1 MAKDYQLSILEF
13 QKALSLINNY
23 SFEYVEDLIETYGYA
38 LINSGKYK
46 DSLEIQKY
54 EKYYSFSADF
64 NFLLGLIY
72 MNNGLIDLSIKYF
85 SKATQL
91 GEGNIE
97 GTNSYLAFYNLG
109 VIYECLGLI
118 EKAKEYY
125 QKCNGYDL
133 AVNRL
138 KIVNSMVKS

>member
-1 MAKDYQLSILEF
+1 M
-13 QKALSLINNY
+13 
-23 SFEYVEDLIETYGYA
+23 IETYGYA

-46 DSLEIQKY
+46 DALEIQKY

-64 NFLLGLIY
+64 SFLLGLIY

-91 GEGNIE
+91 GDGNIE

-138 KIVNSMVKS
+138 KIIN